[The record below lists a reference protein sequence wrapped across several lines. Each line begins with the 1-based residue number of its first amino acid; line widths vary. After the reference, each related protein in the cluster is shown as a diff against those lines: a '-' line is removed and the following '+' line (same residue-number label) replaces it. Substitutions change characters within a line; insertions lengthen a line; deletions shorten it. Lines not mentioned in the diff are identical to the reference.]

1 VLSDSI
7 HHGVG
12 HPDFKLGQ
20 VLQHVRAAF
29 LRKVMSEQGFPELID
44 YMVAVGDSHC
54 RSARL
59 KHHAARQQA
68 SVRRPVRGNTLGG
81 DDVAEQSVLFP
92 FDFTE
97 VLFENRVCRVKI
109 VA

>member
-1 VLSDSI
+1 M
-7 HHGVG
+7 
-12 HPDFKLGQ
+12 
-20 VLQHVRAAF
+20 
-29 LRKVMSEQGFPELID
+29 MSEQGFPELIG
-44 YMVAVGDSHC
+44 YMVAVSESRCG
-54 RSARL
+54 SARL

-81 DDVAEQSVLFP
+81 DNVAEQSLLLP

-97 VLFENRVCRVKI
+97 ALFENRVFRVEI